1 MLQHDTSTTKKH
13 PLPFFEN
20 KQELEYLKNGKSIIG
35 EPVVEISRENLFE
48 AIEQIEVLVEYV
60 TGRLD
65 KVQKWKEAKMK
76 NHK

>member
-1 MLQHDTSTTKKH
+1 
-13 PLPFFEN
+13 
-20 KQELEYLKNGKSIIG
+20 
-35 EPVVEISRENLFE
+35 VEISRENLFE

>member
-1 MLQHDTSTTKKH
+1 
-13 PLPFFEN
+13 
-20 KQELEYLKNGKSIIG
+20 
-35 EPVVEISRENLFE
+35 VEISRENLFE
-48 AIEQIEVLVEYV
+48 AIEVLVEYV

>member
-1 MLQHDTSTTKKH
+1 MGVTSSTTKKH
-13 PLPFFEN
+13 PLPFFAN

-48 AIEQIEVLVEYV
+48 AIEVLVEYV